1 MINLE
6 TFLPGITYKHI
17 ALLDNC
23 SITFLQDLE
32 RKGIETKQ
40 LFTIYDCVVIPTWIK
55 NEFVNSEQTEKYLQ
69 LLLSQ
74 GVQIKESN
82 VTDFSDLIPSMK
94 SERLILDLFIA
105 SSSLFSQIIKY
116 LYKNVQKEDLLNL
129 EDSHVWIK
137 ELYDNWPMTNG
148 NRKKNAGEISI
159 TVLANILSIFY
170 PNLKTITIFTH
181 DKDTYDAHHK
191 ATEVLQHTNNELV
204 QQTPIAFKSNDFL
217 LKQLYSKGL
226 IGKSMIESIRDTER
240 SVMYN
245 VIQADG
251 SIVSFKKKI
260 TKEDFNNLLDNLDF
274 SIIF

>member
-32 RKGIETKQ
+32 RKGIKTKQ
-40 LFTIYDCVVIPTWIK
+40 LFTIYDCVIIPTWIK

-94 SERLILDLFIA
+94 SEKLILDLFIA

-116 LYKNVQKEDLLNL
+116 LYKNVQKEDLLSL

>member
-55 NEFVNSEQTEKYLQ
+55 NEFANSEQTEKYLQ

-94 SERLILDLFIA
+94 SEKLILDLFIA

-240 SVMYN
+240 SVIYN
-245 VIQADG
+245 IIQADG